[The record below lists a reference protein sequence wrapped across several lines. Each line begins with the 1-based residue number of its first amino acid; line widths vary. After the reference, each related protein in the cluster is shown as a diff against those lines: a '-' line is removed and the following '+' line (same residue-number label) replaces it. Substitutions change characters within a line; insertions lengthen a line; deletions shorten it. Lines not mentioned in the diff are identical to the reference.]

1 MIAAALAPY
10 AKTDHPRSD
19 AHGVGAPVITAAL
32 AMVIEVTREA
42 AWRAITDP
50 AQVIRW
56 DESKLALLEGAPD
69 YPQVGQHVRWRYLF
83 RKVPIVLHD
92 RPLEVVPLER
102 LRCSI
107 DLGLFH
113 FEQTYS
119 LRAGSGRTQVGLRLQ
134 TLNSISTLHDQVDRF
149 AVRRIASDF
158 VYGRLHGLQ
167 KWCDSQN
174 GDARVAKPAAG
185 PQP

>member
-1 MIAAALAPY
+1 MG
-10 AKTDHPRSD
+10 D
-19 AHGVGAPVITAAL
+19 PVITAAMS
-32 AMVIEVTREA
+32 MVIGITRKEA
-42 AWRAITDP
+42 WCAITDP
-50 AQVIRW
+50 AQVMRW
-56 DESKLALLEGAPD
+56 DESMLALLEGAPD
-69 YPQVGQHVRWRYLF
+69 YPQVGQHVRWRYRF
-83 RKVPIVLHD
+83 RQVPIVLHD
-92 RPLEVVPLER
+92 RPLEVVLHER

-149 AVRRIASDF
+149 SVRRIASDF

-167 KWCDSQN
+167 KWCNSQN

>member
-10 AKTDHPRSD
+10 ATTDHPRCD
-19 AHGVGAPVITAAL
+19 GHGVGVPVITAAMS
-32 AMVIEVTREA
+32 MVIGVSREE

-56 DESKLALLEGAPD
+56 DESMLALLEGAPD
-69 YPQVGQHVRWRYLF
+69 YPQVGQHVRWRYRF

-92 RPLEVVPLER
+92 RPLEVVPHER
-102 LRCSI
+102 LRCAI
-107 DLGLFH
+107 DLGLFR
-113 FEQTYS
+113 FEQTYT
-119 LRAGSGRTQVGLRLQ
+119 LRGGAGRTQVGLRLQ
-134 TLNSISTLHDQVDRF
+134 TMNSISTLYDQVDRF

-158 VYGRLHGLQ
+158 IYGRLHALQTWCNSHNADSRGTKPGL
-167 KWCDSQN
+167 
-174 GDARVAKPAAG
+174 G

>member
-10 AKTDHPRSD
+10 ATTDHPRSD
-19 AHGVGAPVITAAL
+19 GHGVGVPVITAAMS
-32 AMVIEVTREA
+32 MVIGVSREE

-56 DESKLALLEGAPD
+56 DESMLALLEGAPD
-69 YPQVGQHVRWRYLF
+69 YPQVGQHVRWRYRF

-92 RPLEVVPLER
+92 RPLAVVLHER
-102 LRCSI
+102 LRCAI
-107 DLGLFH
+107 DLGLFR

-119 LRAGSGRTQVGLRLQ
+119 LRGGAGRTQVGLRLQ
-134 TLNSISTLHDQVDRF
+134 TMNSISTLYDQVDRF

-158 VYGRLHGLQ
+158 IYGRLQALQ
-167 KWCDSQN
+167 TWCDSHN
-174 GDARVAKPAAG
+174 GDPRSTRPGLG

>member
-1 MIAAALAPY
+1 M
-10 AKTDHPRSD
+10 S
-19 AHGVGAPVITAAL
+19 
-32 AMVIEVTREA
+32 MVIGVTREE

-69 YPQVGQHVRWRYLF
+69 YPQVGQHVRWRYRF
-83 RKVPIVLHD
+83 RQVPIVLHD
-92 RPLEVVPLER
+92 RPIEVVPHER
-102 LRCSI
+102 LRCLI
-107 DLGLFH
+107 DLGLFR

-134 TLNSISTLHDQVDRF
+134 TTNSISTLHDQVDRF
-149 AVRRIASDF
+149 SVRRIASDF
-158 VYGRLHGLQ
+158 VFGRLHGLQ
-167 KWCDSQN
+167 TWCN
-174 GDARVAKPAAG
+174 GQQADPRATKPRLG

>member
-1 MIAAALAPY
+1 M
-10 AKTDHPRSD
+10 S
-19 AHGVGAPVITAAL
+19 
-32 AMVIEVTREA
+32 MVIGVTREE
-42 AWRAITDP
+42 AWLALTDP
-50 AQVIRW
+50 AQVVRW
-56 DESKLALLEGAPD
+56 DESKLALLDGAPD
-69 YPQVGQHVRWRYLF
+69 YPQVGQHVRWRYRF
-83 RKVPIVLHD
+83 REVPIVLHD
-92 RPLEVVPLER
+92 RPLEVVPYER

-119 LRAGSGRTQVGLRLQ
+119 LRAGAGRTQVGLRLQ

-167 KWCDSQN
+167 KWCNSQN
-174 GDARVAKPAAG
+174 GAPHGTKSALG